1 MTEIA
6 LSYSKS
12 FLESFWNAIKL
23 TLQGIMVGIVVA
35 RQVEAN
41 KYLAHRLP
49 TNGLSYADNLAK
61 LNKETIDRIHKEFKY
76 GKNS

>member
-1 MTEIA
+1 MTELA
-6 LSYSKS
+6 LSYSKG
-12 FLESFWNAIKL
+12 FLESSWNAIKL

-41 KYLAHRLP
+41 KYLAHRMP
-49 TNGLSYADNLAK
+49 GVSYTDTLAK
-61 LNKETIDRIHKEFKY
+61 LNKETIDSIHKEFNY